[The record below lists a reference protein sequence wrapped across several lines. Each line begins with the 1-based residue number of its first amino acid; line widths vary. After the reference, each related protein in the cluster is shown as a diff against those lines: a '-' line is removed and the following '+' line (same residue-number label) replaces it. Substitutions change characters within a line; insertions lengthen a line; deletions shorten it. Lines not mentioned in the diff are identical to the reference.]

1 MNMKT
6 DRYLYV
12 TPEGFANLVL
22 SVAGGVLTEV
32 SFVKD
37 EARKGLLKAIA
48 CHDVPEYARASGKGE
63 DAISLAV
70 KWLDIYFAGGRPDFL
85 PPYELRNVTPF
96 RQQVMDL
103 LLAIPYGQTV
113 TYGELAKRLAEQNGR
128 GKMSAQA
135 VGQAVGWNPIGI
147 MIPCHR
153 VLGAGGRL
161 TGYAGGIANKK
172 ALLRLEN
179 AGSFESGLLQL

>member
-1 MNMKT
+1 MDMKT

-12 TPEGFANLVL
+12 TPEGFANLIL

-37 EARKGLLKAIA
+37 EAREGLPKAIA
-48 CHDVPEYARASGKGE
+48 CHDVPEYARAVNEARESGQGE

-70 KWLDIYFAGGRPDFL
+70 KWLDIYF
-85 PPYELRNVTPF
+85 
-96 RQQVMDL
+96 
-103 LLAIPYGQTV
+103 
-113 TYGELAKRLAEQNGR
+113 
-128 GKMSAQA
+128 
-135 VGQAVGWNPIGI
+135 
-147 MIPCHR
+147 
-153 VLGAGGRL
+153 AGGRL

-179 AGSFESGLLQL
+179 AGSFEAGLLQL